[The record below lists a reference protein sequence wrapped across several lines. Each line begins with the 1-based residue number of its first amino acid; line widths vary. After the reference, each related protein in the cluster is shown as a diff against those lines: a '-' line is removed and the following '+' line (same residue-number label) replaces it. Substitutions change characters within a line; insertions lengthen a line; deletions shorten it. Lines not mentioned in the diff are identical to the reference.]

1 MIIEV
6 LPEHA
11 PAIGV
16 EIGMPTVRDS
26 RDISSCLMNWRW
38 MVVMDIPIIIEDDGY
53 FHRNSSLTS
62 TTNSERE
69 NMTAEVPGAELLDLL
84 AELEEK
90 IYGNEHQVVNTA
102 SDVNVGNFL
111 MQTFVS

>member
-11 PAIGV
+11 PTIGV
-16 EIGMPTVRDS
+16 EIRMPTVRDS
-26 RDISSCLMNWRW
+26 GDISNCLMNWRW
-38 MVVMDIPIIIEDDGY
+38 MLMDIPIIIEDDGCC
-53 FHRNSSLTS
+53 HENSSLTS
-62 TTNSERE
+62 ATNSERE
-69 NMTAEVPGAELLDLL
+69 NMTAEVPGAEFLDSL

-111 MQTFVS
+111 MQGLVS